1 MTFDFIDPDR
11 CDVIKDHGYDL
22 SDTVT
27 ALLPCAIVCFKK
39 FTAACGEHSQSDA
52 SLNLMYTSTLIQMIL
67 DVLRQEDD
75 HTQTMMAD
83 SMATVPGGPE
93 SFIHMLWGSSS

>member
-1 MTFDFIDPDR
+1 M
-11 CDVIKDHGYDL
+11 VKDCSCDL

-27 ALLPCAIVCFKK
+27 ALLPCAIVCFKR
-39 FTAACGEHSQSDA
+39 FTAACGKHSQSDA
-52 SLNLMYTSTLIQMIL
+52 SLNLMYTSTLINMIF
-67 DVLRQEDD
+67 DVLHQEDD
-75 HTQTMMAD
+75 HAQTAMAD